1 MSVINKRGFVSKAA
15 TVFVALA
22 VSASVAAPAQAGTSI
37 TGSGSTAIKNLLDV
51 CIPEYQ
57 AKFAGESVVY
67 GGGGSGAGRSALA
80 ANTVDFAFSD
90 GLYAS
95 TDTKP
100 AGFTYIP
107 ATQFPLALMVKLD
120 GFKGTLNLS
129 AETIAKIYTGAITMW
144 NDPAIADDNTVVNAK
159 TKKKTV
165 ATLPSTAIT
174 VWYRSDKSGSTGI
187 FTAWMKALAPTIFTK
202 DGQTFNTLITVP
214 AGTFQGGSG
223 SDGVANGV
231 AGKDGSIGY
240 AETSYG
246 TERKLIIASVKNNN
260 GEYVQ
265 PTPAATAAFI
275 NGYTAGDKGT
285 IVIDYTKKI
294 KGSYTLAGYT
304 YAMVYTMVASKDKS
318 KQDAVKNFLNYVLN
332 DCAKKN
338 AARLGYAPLTGALK
352 DLAVNQ
358 VMLIE

>member
-1 MSVINKRGFVSKAA
+1 MSVINKRGFVIKAT

-37 TGSGSTAIKNLLDV
+37 TGSGSTAIKNLVDV

-67 GGGGSGAGRSALA
+67 GGGGSGAGRAALT

-90 GLYAS
+90 GLYSS
-95 TDTKP
+95 TDNKP

-129 AETIAKIYTGAITMW
+129 PATVAGIYAGKITKW
-144 NDPAIADDNTVVNAK
+144 NDAAIVADNTVVNAK

-165 ATLPSTAIT
+165 AALPDTAIT
-174 VWYRSDKSGSTGI
+174 VWFRLDKSGSTGI
-187 FTAWMKALAPTIFTK
+187 FTNWMKALAPTVFTK
-202 DGQTFNTLITVP
+202 SGETFNTLITVP
-214 AGTFQGGSG
+214 AGTFQGGQG

-231 AGKDGSIGY
+231 AGKNGSIGY

-246 TERKLIIASVKNNN
+246 TERKLILASVKNNN
-260 GEYVQ
+260 GEFVQ
-265 PTPAATAAFI
+265 PTATATAAFI
-275 NGYTAGDKGT
+275 NGFTVGDKGT
-285 IVIDYTKKI
+285 ITVDYTKKI

-304 YAMVYTMVASKDKS
+304 YAMVYTFVASKDKT
-318 KQDAVKNFLNYVLN
+318 KQAAVKNFLNYVLN

-352 DLAVNQ
+352 ELAVNQ
-358 VMLIE
+358 VLLIE